1 MRDDFN
7 SVVADRFTVL
17 DDVPVPDTW
26 SSIQAKV
33 LGPTPTASVDVT
45 PIALEA
51 PTPTDAH
58 RNGYKRLA
66 AACLL
71 AAAAV
76 LAIALVA
83 IRTDNPVNPADQAS
97 PTVSVPP
104 PVPPQA
110 LFGTP
115 GAQFQPGTYFV
126 DEVDAAPTARI
137 LITIGDGWINKADWG
152 IRNND
157 AGFISFNRPGQVYS
171 DSCQWTDG
179 FHVGPLTT
187 LDGMVAV
194 LSEQG
199 GWVDVTPPTD
209 ASVDGYPGM
218 TFQRTAPADFTDCG
232 KPSPSFRGWNSADGT
247 GLEMYYEANEI
258 EILRVLDLNGTMI
271 VVSGKLK
278 PGHQDAAARAA
289 LTAVFDSI
297 RIEPTADAVET
308 VPQSPSTQP
317 ATR

>member
-51 PTPTDAH
+51 PTPKAAH

-97 PTVSVPP
+97 PTVSRGCVSPRCLQCP
-104 PVPPQA
+104 RPCRRKRCSAHP
-110 LFGTP
+110 
-115 GAQFQPGTYFV
+115 
-126 DEVDAAPTARI
+126 AR
-137 LITIGDGWINKADWG
+137 
-152 IRNND
+152 
-157 AGFISFNRPGQVYS
+157 SSNRGHTS
-171 DSCQWTDG
+171 STRST
-179 FHVGPLTT
+179 GPR
-187 LDGMVAV
+187 
-194 LSEQG
+194 
-199 GWVDVTPPTD
+199 
-209 ASVDGYPGM
+209 
-218 TFQRTAPADFTDCG
+218 QRG
-232 KPSPSFRGWNSADGT
+232 S
-247 GLEMYYEANEI
+247 
-258 EILRVLDLNGTMI
+258 
-271 VVSGKLK
+271 
-278 PGHQDAAARAA
+278 
-289 LTAVFDSI
+289 
-297 RIEPTADAVET
+297 
-308 VPQSPSTQP
+308 
-317 ATR
+317 